1 MSNADRELITKL
13 AELLTRQNY
22 SRVVVANYCRYAQ
35 AFLEY
40 LAKRELLAATV
51 TPREVAQYL
60 RHAIRSFRKRYGR
73 PPGRAWSSIP
83 RSGIH
88 ALLRLVQGQWP
99 PPPVVILSLIHI

>member
-1 MSNADRELITKL
+1 VRGAVAHYFFPRRTSAVAQPAEELSMSNADRELITKL
-13 AELLTRQNY
+13 AEVLTRQNY

-60 RHAIRSFRKRYGR
+60 GHAIRSFRKRYGR
-73 PPGRAWSSIP
+73 PPGRAW
-83 RSGIH
+83 
-88 ALLRLVQGQWP
+88 
-99 PPPVVILSLIHI
+99 